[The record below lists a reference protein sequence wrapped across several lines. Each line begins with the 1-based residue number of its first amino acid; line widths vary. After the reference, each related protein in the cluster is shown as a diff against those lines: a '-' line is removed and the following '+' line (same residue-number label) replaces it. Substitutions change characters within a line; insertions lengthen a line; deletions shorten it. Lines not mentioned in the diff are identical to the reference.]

1 MMSGLLG
8 NRTRIRFGSRRI
20 RTKSTPPDVLMG
32 LIRSLAP
39 VMPPQGLDRLG
50 PASDGGYLVPDDLE
64 GITACFSP
72 GVNKVSDFEL
82 DCANRGMQ
90 VFLADRSVDGPA
102 TEHVAFSFTK
112 RYIGAFTDDDFMT
125 LDDWVNASLPGDA
138 SDLLLQMDIEGFE
151 YEVILGTSE
160 SLLWRFRIV
169 VCEFHWLDDLF
180 SQAFFQT
187 ASRAFYKL
195 LRTHSCVHIHPNNY
209 AGIVQF
215 RGIQIPR
222 LMEFT
227 FLRNDRLEKS
237 VHQKRFPHPLD
248 ADNCNKPGI
257 RLPEC
262 WFANES

>member
-1 MMSGLLG
+1 MISGLLG

-20 RTKSTPPDVLMG
+20 RTKSTPSDVLMG

-39 VMPPQGLDRLG
+39 VIPSQGLIRLG

-82 DCANRGMQ
+82 DCANRGME

-102 TEHVAFSFTK
+102 TEHKAFSFTK
-112 RYIGAFTDDDFMT
+112 RYLGAFTDNDFMT
-125 LDDWVNASLPGDA
+125 LDDWVDASLPDNT

-151 YEVILGTSE
+151 YEVLLATSE
-160 SLLWRFRIV
+160 ILLRRFRIV

-180 SQAFFQT
+180 SQSFFHT

-195 LRTHSCVHIHPNNY
+195 LRTHRCVHIHPNNY
-209 AGIVQF
+209 AGIIQF

-227 FLRNDRLEKS
+227 FLRKDRLDS
-237 VHQKRFPHPLD
+237 TIRQAHFPHPLD
-248 ADNCNKPGI
+248 ADNCHKPGI
-257 RLPEC
+257 CLPKC
-262 WFANES
+262 WFAG